1 MFIFSNWKINRKEE
15 NTQRKPF
22 KQNEDQKG
30 SIFKSTKGL
39 NFPKE
44 NEIFSKLYETE
55 NYIEKSGEN
64 ENIRK
69 EIIVNIFIHKQKISK
84 RN

>member
-30 SIFKSTKGL
+30 SIFEFTKGL

-44 NEIFSKLYETE
+44 NEMFNFQNSM
-55 NYIEKSGEN
+55 
-64 ENIRK
+64 
-69 EIIVNIFIHKQKISK
+69 KQKIIWKNLSIW
-84 RN
+84 RG